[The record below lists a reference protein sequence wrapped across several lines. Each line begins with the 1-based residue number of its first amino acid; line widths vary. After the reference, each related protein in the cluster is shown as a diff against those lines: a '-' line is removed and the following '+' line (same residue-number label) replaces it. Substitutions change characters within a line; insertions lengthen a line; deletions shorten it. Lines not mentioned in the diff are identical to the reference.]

1 MEHLLPP
8 NSKLL
13 YIHTSSSHPPQILK
27 QLPIAINEQL
37 IHNSS
42 DQAVFNS
49 TKLEYEDA
57 LKKSGYKVNL
67 KYTVK
72 TTAKLKYNRW
82 RNIIWFNPPLS
93 KSVKTNVAKIFF
105 RLLGKHFPRTNRLY
119 KIFSRNTVKVSYSC
133 MENVRQITKNHNN
146 YVNSK
151 KTKSTPSCN
160 CRKKDD
166 CPMNGSCLIN
176 NVIHKC
182 TVSSTTT
189 TTTTK
194 QQAYVGLAKGE

>member
-1 MEHLLPP
+1 
-8 NSKLL
+8 
-13 YIHTSSSHPPQILK
+13 
-27 QLPIAINEQL
+27 
-37 IHNSS
+37 
-42 DQAVFNS
+42 
-49 TKLEYEDA
+49 
-57 LKKSGYKVNL
+57 
-67 KYTVK
+67 
-72 TTAKLKYNRW
+72 
-82 RNIIWFNPPLS
+82 
-93 KSVKTNVAKIFF
+93 
-105 RLLGKHFPRTNRLY
+105 
-119 KIFSRNTVKVSYSC
+119 

-194 QQAYVGLAKGE
+194 QQAYVGLAKGEQKQRYYNHRQFFRNAKHKNETTLSTYLWELKKKTNEIPKTIMVNTENSVRVFKHFKTMYFVPTRKAVYCHLPLSRGVMKQTIGINIKMPS